1 VALIVVHLIT
11 RKVSS
16 VRVAIACGLTTYSE
30 ISEAHLVTRA
40 RPEVT
45 CLSCRSTRMFRR
57 TK

>member
-1 VALIVVHLIT
+1 VALIVHLIA

-16 VRVAIACGLTTYSE
+16 VRVAVACGHSTYSE

-45 CLSCRSTRMFRR
+45 CLSCRSTHLYRR
-57 TK
+57 KP